1 MSDYRQEG
9 TGKVITEQEL
19 LKLAAESGFS
29 VEELI
34 QENNLKLITEDS
46 GNTTGAATTTANV
59 VPTNQIADTDLTLE
73 NGLSE
78 SQDPDP
84 KSKYYVTPEE
94 LSKGSEED
102 IAPFLNKKLSRL
114 GITVDQATALG
125 SLDAIS
131 LSNIDQAAPSPS
143 FLIDLIK
150 AIKVGENQSEEDLK
164 ASANAINEYI
174 KQSGNL
180 DFLNTSTQE
189 EFDTY
194 ENYVKQIQAP
204 SLTKE
209 ELNSKLKDE
218 RLQKFLNKDA
228 ETTTISFKEY
238 RDSGLMKPEEA
249 KFYKGSGFK
258 TVKKEAT
265 KEDFDSES
273 EFKAYKEWQK
283 NGFVKDA
290 DDSEISFYDNERK
303 VKYALDKSSEYVS
316 GLDPKQRTS
325 ILALASQ
332 DEEKISNF
340 TEEANS
346 LFNTKENLEVALD
359 NYSKNKTK
367 ENYLQAF
374 ELQSS
379 YLKQQNDVQRTQAAL
394 EASGAMDREKAVP
407 FAIDDFNRNYDRL
420 DQLVSA
426 TKSMGTDIMYSMA
439 QLSLLRDPYTYAKL
453 AAGTKIS
460 TLVEKQTGLVSL
472 GRDMQ
477 KEMEN
482 FQRAIAVDE
491 INSVKDAGRWVAGSI
506 PNLLPS
512 LGMAM
517 TGPAAMPLFFLSGAG
532 GKGMEMAIKQKE
544 ASERMVN
551 NNKLLK
557 ENPNM
562 DPLERASI
570 ETQMNKDADIL
581 KIEDWKILSN
591 QALAGVAEV
600 AFERIGTMRLLKGL
614 KDGVKM
620 LPPQTV
626 KEGFEFVGKQLEKG
640 FRVEGGSEFGTT
652 VFQNIGDVYFL
663 NEDKNVFEGGLES
676 FSQGALMGGGIAAV
690 TAFKGVKQAVISELA
705 NKAEVDELF
714 NITSKLRKLTNI
726 EIQGPSDPALK
737 NLNLPKETQQTVND
751 LVKKGQALE
760 NGVLFKIGTDLSP
773 EALKKVG
780 EVNKKIRRL
789 NKRLID
795 AYANPNI
802 KASELSSI
810 EKVLRGEF
818 NELAGEREQ
827 ILTNETDIKAAR
839 KNAAAQG
846 VSFDSSIGYQL
857 YREKMLAEST
867 QYVMNDFANL
877 SPEAKQAEVD
887 EAIELLKAE
896 KKEGAK
902 EPTTKEINQKA
913 LNNYVNKTYKARIKK
928 GQANAQKFAED
939 IGLDVE
945 FIVAE
950 TKEETIQA
958 IKDTDPAILKEEAYK
973 DENGKSV
980 TVEKAIELG
989 QFEGQQ
995 IGDSKIVI
1003 NLETSVKN
1011 KRTGVFAHE
1020 VLHAYAKKFFNKNQK
1035 SIDAA
1040 GESLLTYLQKNQPDL
1055 YAKVK
1060 FRIDESYADKNIE
1073 GELVKQKDYYEEAM
1087 NAMSDVLAD
1096 GQKVT
1101 ESTIDRIRFFANKF
1115 LPSKIQLKDG
1125 ESAYYFVKDY
1135 NKASHFGGKTVQDPI
1150 VKTAVSKEDEKLTE
1164 DKLSITKFN
1173 QQLEQLETDYDN
1185 NEIDFDVYE
1194 QQKANLEGKIK
1205 RAEKAE
1211 ATAVSE
1217 KPKTVAKPKPAKESN
1232 QVLKEST
1239 AKSKKELDD
1248 IGNNPDGFNKDNPKI
1263 YTILRGL
1270 IKSKSLVFKTK
1281 KGNIV
1286 NLNSLPG
1293 FNMDNMVSETIAN
1306 MLPYVAKFDPKQNNS
1321 LFGYLMAQ
1329 LNNRMKGALN
1339 TGRVTDSA
1347 FDVDVSEAKGITAS
1361 ETTAPAVPEKTKY
1374 KNLVQQKVL
1383 STDGLK
1389 TVRDKVISSVR
1400 VLKSKF
1406 DASVTKNVSVPPII
1420 AEIKKDIGKQADIVL
1435 KKEMGG
1441 IKNNELQNYLKA
1453 NKKAILENMTTFYL
1467 TKAFP
1472 EAIQKSV
1479 GGKYLLDKDGKR
1491 VINTFGDATFVPNF
1505 VNSDVWKGAKIDR
1518 EKTSTEAKGKTSG
1531 NEIIRRVPN
1540 ISQAISDELFLSS
1553 IIGPDGKPI
1562 RGRKESLAKAMG
1574 EEIAFDIINQDL
1586 KTDGP
1591 ISEAL
1596 RNNQKAL
1603 GVDITEHFEEELS
1616 RQIERGNIKFSIT
1629 LNEGNKILE
1638 EGLAILENNG
1648 FEQLSSEFLG
1658 WKNNSDYK
1666 EVVDI
1671 WEEYYQD
1678 LFLKTDAAVR
1688 KTFTKAKKEYQNKF
1702 TYLKDALDNF
1712 EEGGLNSIYPA
1723 KKALALSQLENFWN
1737 IISERIDPAV
1747 AAIKGSNFLG
1757 AVSRTSK
1764 PSKSIETN
1772 LKSKPKKVSKE
1783 VQEAFNNLKP
1793 VLKNVRIYSG
1803 SGFALNAVKD
1813 FVTNFK
1819 GNPADAVNEFNKS
1832 ELGKETRLAKEAN
1845 ILLFK
1850 YLNALALDAVLE
1862 QKNKADVNKAFT
1874 GYLRWLETNNNNDA
1888 GLKGLAY
1895 VMGFEVLSDQ
1905 AIYTDSKGKK
1915 YYSKKSGM
1923 DIVDGSKKLTKGQLK
1938 INKNHSSWKA
1948 ATKAMEQLIVNSKPQ
1963 KQKEWKQKNQFE
1975 KDQAIAALIQLM
1987 GEHQQSMGETGIR
2000 LAEAVGNVVESVFAN
2015 NISKKEAFNIYNLKV
2030 NAIASEFGIVL
2041 NSRFISEIQDKK
2053 FGKTSKLGK
2062 SRLFV
2067 LPKNIKD
2074 NIVSLQ
2080 GDLIYEQGKKELTNI
2095 FKNVIKAQELS
2106 AENNKI
2112 ESSKKEKSTSDKLS
2126 LTKEFNSIIERNKG
2140 VAADVTYSKIVA
2152 KRMGANIGKYK
2163 FYIPSSA
2170 EDFRLL
2176 TSYTFSGKG
2185 KQGTK
2190 DMAWFNKNLI
2200 RPYTEGVAAI
2210 DVAKQTTKNDFKTL
2224 NKAMPNIAKTIGDLI
2239 PTKDYTN
2246 DQAVRVYLWNKAGY
2260 AVPGLNEKEVG
2271 VLVAYV
2277 AGNPELALYAE
2288 SLLAI
2293 SKSNEWLKPSEH
2305 WDVGTILSDIN
2316 NLTEK
2321 GGRKAYL
2328 AEWIENVDEIFSDQ
2342 NLNKIEALYGKRHV
2356 EALKDSL
2363 YRMKNGTNR
2372 PSGSNAQ
2379 VNKWNNW
2386 LNNSIGS
2393 IMFFNR
2399 RSALLQLLSTSNFLN
2414 WSDNNPVK
2422 AAAAFANQKQYW
2434 KDFSTLFNSDKL
2446 KQRRGGLRADVNEA
2460 EIANEAANSKNKA
2473 TAALSWLLKKGFTPT
2488 QIADSFA
2495 IASGGATFYRNRIN
2509 TYLNQKDAEGNNLY
2523 TEKQAEDKAFLDFI
2537 EVSDQ
2542 SQQSSDPSLVSMEQA
2557 SVLGRLVL
2565 AFQNTTQQY
2574 SRIMKRSALDII
2586 KRRQMPGTTSML
2598 QSDFSNFSKI
2608 MYYGAIQNLIFNSL
2622 SAAIFAL
2629 IPGFGE
2635 EEEEEEINKSTAEKL
2650 KRITNGSIDSI
2661 LRGIGV
2667 KGAVVAQIKNTIMEY
2682 FKQKDKGF
2690 TGDQTYTIIQVANL
2704 SPPIGSKL
2712 KKIYGAIR
2720 GYQYNE
2726 KLMKERGFDLT
2737 ANGKLNLSP
2746 SYSVLGSLS
2755 AGVANIPLDR
2765 MYAEIQSV
2773 GEMLDNRN
2781 TIYQR
2786 LALSLGF
2793 RTWDVNVKNEE
2804 DDLIK
2809 AQIKETKKIKQKEKA
2824 KAKRVDAA
2832 RQKIIDR
2839 RKAYESLTEG
2849 QRQYILSLGKNAR
2862 KKALDKVAKQLKE
2875 K

>member
-9 TGKVITEQEL
+9 TGKVITEQQL
-19 LKLAAESGFS
+19 LKLVSESGLS
-29 VEELI
+29 AQEII
-34 QENNLKLITEDS
+34 QGNNLKPITEDS

-73 NGLSE
+73 NGSLE
-78 SQDPDP
+78 SLEGRT
-84 KSKYYVTPEE
+84 SGT
-94 LSKGSEED
+94 
-102 IAPFLNKKLSRL
+102 IAPNSFFIENPNEREVIDEYTNKR
-114 GITVDQATALG
+114 G
-125 SLDAIS
+125 
-131 LSNIDQAAPSPS
+131 
-143 FLIDLIK
+143 
-150 AIKVGENQSEEDLK
+150 
-164 ASANAINEYI
+164 
-174 KQSGNL
+174 
-180 DFLNTSTQE
+180 
-189 EFDTY
+189 
-194 ENYVKQIQAP
+194 
-204 SLTKE
+204 
-209 ELNSKLKDE
+209 
-218 RLQKFLNKDA
+218 
-228 ETTTISFKEY
+228 
-238 RDSGLMKPEEA
+238 
-249 KFYKGSGFK
+249 
-258 TVKKEAT
+258 
-265 KEDFDSES
+265 
-273 EFKAYKEWQK
+273 
-283 NGFVKDA
+283 
-290 DDSEISFYDNERK
+290 RK
-303 VKYALDKSSEYVS
+303 VKTYADPTEEEILRETISNLDEPEFISNRRGRKVKNPKYVAPEARPNLEIQAKALLKDNDLDIEYTNTYFNPTKDTGFVDKHYGIDNLLSSGLSIDEIADFQGSLQKDDFVEDFEKDIEGGVYEKQGGIIYTGGDVTDIQVAKERALARKLSQYMAERDNRLNDKALVNAIIENPENFDSSKTLDEVREDAYKNKMIGYTNYDQKAVQEYVQARFPALMAKNAKNKKNKIEAYKKRKKFNEESRGLVKGLANVGEFISEIPSGFYQGLDEMAIWLDDSLNIFGGNERAKQMRLVNIEQEIADDDSLEYFYVS
-316 GLDPKQRTS
+316 GKG
-325 ILALASQ
+325 
-332 DEEKISNF
+332 
-340 TEEANS
+340 
-346 LFNTKENLEVALD
+346 KE
-359 NYSKNKTK
+359 
-367 ENYLQAF
+367 
-374 ELQSS
+374 
-379 YLKQQNDVQRTQAAL
+379 
-394 EASGAMDREKAVP
+394 
-407 FAIDDFNRNYDRL
+407 I
-420 DQLVSA
+420 
-426 TKSMGTDIMYSMA
+426 
-439 QLSLLRDPYTYAKL
+439 
-453 AAGTKIS
+453 
-460 TLVEKQTGLVSL
+460 
-472 GRDMQ
+472 
-477 KEMEN
+477 
-482 FQRAIAVDE
+482 
-491 INSVKDAGRWVAGSI
+491 
-506 PNLLPS
+506 
-512 LGMAM
+512 
-517 TGPAAMPLFFLSGAG
+517 
-532 GKGMEMAIKQKE
+532 
-544 ASERMVN
+544 
-551 NNKLLK
+551 
-557 ENPNM
+557 
-562 DPLERASI
+562 
-570 ETQMNKDADIL
+570 
-581 KIEDWKILSN
+581 
-591 QALAGVAEV
+591 
-600 AFERIGTMRLLKGL
+600 
-614 KDGVKM
+614 DGVKYIKDEKGNIYDTSNGVNVSEILDSQEVKSISKEIDKDGKNTDDYSFRGGANMAGKVTGNILFDVIGTKGFGSARLASSAAYLAKANKFKSVSQLRKYAAMAERGGTNLRNIRNIGTFGKKMPFNPQM
-620 LPPQTV
+620 LDATMYYSFRGGITGYENTINAAMQAGLSSAEAE
-626 KEGFEFVGKQLEKG
+626 KLADQAQLEMSIVYGLSTPFNPKIG
-640 FRVEGGSEFGTT
+640 MVNKLDDFITKSKIFSEAVNAYKKSGSQKAFS
-652 VFQNIGDVYFL
+652 
-663 NEDKNVFEGGLES
+663 ES
-676 FSQGALMGGGIAAV
+676 I
-690 TAFKGVKQAVISELA
+690 
-705 NKAEVDELF
+705 
-714 NITSKLRKLTNI
+714 
-726 EIQGPSDPALK
+726 
-737 NLNLPKETQQTVND
+737 
-751 LVKKGQALE
+751 KGQLQKSGLA
-760 NGVLFKIGTDLSP
+760 IGQ
-773 EALKKVG
+773 KG
-780 EVNKKIRRL
+780 
-789 NKRLID
+789 
-795 AYANPNI
+795 
-802 KASELSSI
+802 
-810 EKVLRGEF
+810 
-818 NELAGEREQ
+818 LAF
-827 ILTNETDIKAAR
+827 T
-839 KNAAAQG
+839 
-846 VSFDSSIGYQL
+846 
-857 YREKMLAEST
+857 
-867 QYVMNDFANL
+867 
-877 SPEAKQAEVD
+877 
-887 EAIELLKAE
+887 
-896 KKEGAK
+896 KEGAK
-902 EPTTKEINQKA
+902 EVLQENLQQFGEIEIVNRRVNEEAGFNLLQQDYSNDDFVNTSILSFAVGGLMGGISTPNFTVNPNKKLQNLYLLSQDLKNAEQRLNKMVETGRITQEDANGIVEQAKAVGQSSNKMPAWMLKTPDALIKASIVQSQIDEATKEKNQLSKPMRVD
-913 LNNYVNKTYKARIKK
+913 VNKRIADLEQELSNIREEGAKELVTSETATIEKIVGKDNVKSFDSAIEMVEAISKIK
-928 GQANAQKFAED
+928 GENYTLED
-939 IGLDVE
+939 MTLDMSSDG
-945 FIVAE
+945 FIEQDGVIYINKEVAAK
-950 TKEETIQA
+950 TQA
-958 IKDTDPAILKEEAYK
+958 ISVASHELLHKVLKSEFKNNPEMKRVVNEFKKILKDKGILQPIEARAEMYRQRGVGDVDGADA
-973 DENGKSV
+973 DEYFTFFSDSIAKNELPFESLQESQWVKIGKLVANLFNTRFGTKNLKFNS
-980 TVEKAIELG
+980 
-989 QFEGQQ
+989 GQQ
-995 IGDSKIVI
+995 VFDFIKDYQAGIQKGK
-1003 NLETSVKN
+1003 LTSQ
-1011 KRTGVFAHE
+1011 
-1020 VLHAYAKKFFNKNQK
+1020 AKKK
-1035 SIDAA
+1035 
-1040 GESLLTYLQKNQPDL
+1040 
-1055 YAKVK
+1055 
-1060 FRIDESYADKNIE
+1060 
-1073 GELVKQKDYYEEAM
+1073 
-1087 NAMSDVLAD
+1087 
-1096 GQKVT
+1096 
-1101 ESTIDRIRFFANKF
+1101 
-1115 LPSKIQLKDG
+1115 LKD
-1125 ESAYYFVKDY
+1125 SD
-1135 NKASHFGGKTVQDPI
+1135 GKI
-1150 VKTAVSKEDEKLTE
+1150 EKKRSVS
-1164 DKLSITKFN
+1164 SIN
-1173 QQLEQLETDYDN
+1173 QQLEQLETDYEN
-1185 NEIDFDVYE
+1185 AEIDFDVYE
-1194 QQKANLEGKIK
+1194 QQLANLETKLE

-1211 ATAVSE
+1211 TVVATKDPKKDIVVFDKSAVSQ
-1217 KPKTVAKPKPAKESN
+1217 KAKTVAKPKPVKADS
-1232 QVLKEST
+1232 QSLKEST

-1248 IGNNPDGFNKDNPKI
+1248 IGNNPDGFNKNNPKI
-1263 YTILRGL
+1263 YTILEGF

-1293 FNMDNMVSETIAN
+1293 FDMDSMVSETIAN
-1306 MLPYVAKFDPKQNNS
+1306 MLPYIAKFNPKQNDS

-1339 TGRVTDSA
+1339 TGKVTDSA

-1361 ETTAPAVPEKTKY
+1361 EPTAPAVPEKTKY

-1441 IKNNELQNYLKA
+1441 VKNNELQNYLKT

-1505 VNSDVWKGAKIDR
+1505 VNSDVWRGAKIDR

-1562 RGRKESLAKAMG
+1562 RGRKESLAKAIG

-1596 RNNQKAL
+1596 KNNQKAL
-1603 GVDITEHFEEELS
+1603 GVDVTEHFEEELS
-1616 RQIERGNIKFSIT
+1616 RQIERGNIKRSMT
-1629 LNEGNKILE
+1629 LSEGTKILE
-1638 EGLAILENNG
+1638 EGLVILENNG
-1648 FEQLSSEFLG
+1648 FEQLSSEFLE
-1658 WKNNSDYK
+1658 WKNKPDHK

-1671 WEEYYQD
+1671 WDEYYQG
-1678 LFLKTDAAVR
+1678 LFSKTDAAVR

-1702 TYLKDALDNF
+1702 TYLEDALNKF

-1723 KKALALSQLENFWN
+1723 KKALALSQLEDFWN
-1737 IISERIDPAV
+1737 IISGAVDPAV
-1747 AAIKGSNFLG
+1747 ANIKGFNFLG

-1764 PSKSIETN
+1764 PSKSVESN
-1772 LKSKPKKVSKE
+1772 LKSKPKRVSKE
-1783 VQEAFNNLKP
+1783 VQDAFNNLKP
-1793 VLKNVRIYSG
+1793 VLGNVRIYSG

-1819 GNPADAVNEFNKS
+1819 GNPADAVTEFNKS
-1832 ELGKETRLAKEAN
+1832 KLGKETRLAKEAN
-1845 ILLFK
+1845 TLLFK
-1850 YLNALALDAVLE
+1850 YLNALALDTVLE
-1862 QKNKADVNKAFT
+1862 QKNQADVNKAFT

-1888 GLKGLAY
+1888 GLKGLAH

-1905 AIYTDSKGKK
+1905 AIYTDSTGKK
-1915 YYSKKSGM
+1915 YYSKKSEM
-1923 DIVDGSKKLTKGQLK
+1923 AIVDGSEKLTKGQIK

-1948 ATKAMEQLIVNSKPQ
+1948 ATKAMEQLIANSKPK
-1963 KQKEWKQKNQFE
+1963 KQKEWKKLTEFE
-1975 KDQAIAALIQLM
+1975 KDQDIAASIQLM

-2000 LAEAVGNVVESVFAN
+2000 LAEAVGNAVESVFTN
-2015 NISKKEAFNIYNLKV
+2015 GVSKKEAFNIYSLKV
-2030 NAIASEFGIVL
+2030 NNISSEFGIVL

-2062 SRLFV
+2062 SRLFI

-2080 GDLIYEQGKKELTNI
+2080 GDLIYEQGKKELTNV
-2095 FKNVIKAQELS
+2095 FKEVVKAQELS
-2106 AENNKI
+2106 AANNKI
-2112 ESSKKEKSTSDKLS
+2112 ESSKKATQTSKKQS

-2140 VAADVTYSKIVA
+2140 IDAGVTYSKIVA
-2152 KRMGANIGKYK
+2152 KRMGAGIGKYK

-2176 TSYTFSGKG
+2176 TGYTFSGKG

-2190 DMAWFNKNLI
+2190 DMAWFDKNLI

-2246 DQAVRVYLWNKAGY
+2246 DQAVRVYLWNKAGFG
-2260 AVPGLNEKEVG
+2260 VPGLNEKEVG
-2271 VLVAYV
+2271 ALVAYV

-2328 AEWIENVDEIFSDQ
+2328 AQWIENVDEIFSDE

-2356 EALKDSL
+2356 SALKDSL

-2372 PSGSNAQ
+2372 PSGTNAQ

-2495 IASGGATFYRNRIN
+2495 ISSGGATFYRNRIN
-2509 TYLNQKDAEGNNLY
+2509 TYLGQKDADGNSLY

-2635 EEEEEEINKSTAEKL
+2635 EEEEEEIDKSTAEKL

-2661 LRGIGV
+2661 LKGTGV
-2667 KGAVVAQIKNTIMEY
+2667 RGAVVAQIKNTIMEY

-2712 KKIYGAIR
+2712 KKIYGAIK
-2720 GYQYNE
+2720 GEQYGSGA
-2726 KLMKERGFDLT
+2726 MKERGFDLT
-2737 ANGKLNLSP
+2737 ANGRLNLSP
-2746 SYSVLGSLS
+2746 SYAVLGSLAS
-2755 AGVANIPLDR
+2755 GTANIPLDR

-2773 GEMLDNRN
+2773 SEMLDNRN

-2793 RTWDVNVKNEE
+2793 RTWDVNAKNEE

-2809 AQIKETKKIKQKEKA
+2809 AQLKETKKTKQKEKA
-2824 KAKRVDAA
+2824 KAKRVDASK
-2832 RQKIIDR
+2832 QKIVDR
-2839 RKAYESLTEG
+2839 RKAYESLTDG
-2849 QRQYILSLGKNAR
+2849 QKQYIISLGKNAR
-2862 KKALDKVAKQLKE
+2862 KKALDKAAKQLKE
-2875 K
+2875 KE